1 MKISQ
6 KAALPPHLEQLL
18 TQTGAS
24 LARMRVARRMPQ
36 HLAAERAGISRNT
49 LSRIENGDPSVA
61 IGQVMRYLA
70 TLEKAEIVAQALRSE
85 NDAAVR
91 SLAAQE
97 KTRRARALSP
107 QELDR
112 YDF

>member
-1 MKISQ
+1 MKIDQ
-6 KAALPPHLEQLL
+6 KAAIPPHLEQLL
-18 TQTGAS
+18 KETGAS
-24 LARMRVARRMPQ
+24 LARMRIARRMPQ
-36 HLAAERAGISRNT
+36 QMAAERAGISRNT

-61 IGQVMRYLA
+61 IGQVVRYLS
-70 TLEKAEIVAQALRSE
+70 TLEKAEVLVRALQSE

-91 SLAAQE
+91 SLGGRE

-107 QELDR
+107 QEIER